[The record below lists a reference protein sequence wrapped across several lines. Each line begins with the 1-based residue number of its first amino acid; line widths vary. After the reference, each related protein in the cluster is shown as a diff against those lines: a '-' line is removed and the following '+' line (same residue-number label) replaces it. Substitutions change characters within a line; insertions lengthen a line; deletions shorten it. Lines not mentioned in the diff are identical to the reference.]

1 MVPVIQKGEM
11 IVINDY
17 YVKYIYELLQD
28 WDFVSLL
35 QSVEIIKDIVIL
47 WFFLWL
53 GFTILKGGIKRD

>member
-17 YVKYIYELLQD
+17 YGKYIYELLQD